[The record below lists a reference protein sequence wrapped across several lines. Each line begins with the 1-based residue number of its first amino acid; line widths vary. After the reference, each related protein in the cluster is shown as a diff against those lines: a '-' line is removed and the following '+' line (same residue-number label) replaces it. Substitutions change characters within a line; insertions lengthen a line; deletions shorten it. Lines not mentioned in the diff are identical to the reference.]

1 MAIPPLRHADA
12 ATRSAGRARATGS
25 RALRFTLVILGGA
38 WLACSAFAAAWAT
51 YAVDD
56 SMSQVQAGAAQFRW
70 RHALPSR
77 DAPNALD
84 ANLEVRVVLNVAA
97 WVGSPARIYMLMP
110 PTPQSGLTVQWA
122 TAGTL
127 LPGRLSGGQ
136 RQLVFQGVIPG
147 VRIEDT
153 MRVTA
158 SADARDA
165 VTPQRVRF
173 TFEIETPV
181 R

>member
-1 MAIPPLRHADA
+1 MR
-12 ATRSAGRARATGS
+12 G
-25 RALRFTLVILGGA
+25 TLAFCGGVLLAPGVIG
-38 WLACSAFAAAWAT
+38 AAWAT

-70 RHALPSR
+70 RQALPSR
-77 DAPNALD
+77 DAPNLLD
-84 ANLEVRVVLNVAA
+84 ATTEVRVVLNVGA
-97 WVGSPARIYMLMP
+97 WLGSPARIYMLMP
-110 PTPQSGLTVQWA
+110 GVAPSSLTVQWA

-127 LPGRLSGGQ
+127 LPGSLTGGQ
-136 RQLVFQGVIPG
+136 RQLVYQGVIAG
-147 VRIEDT
+147 ARIEDT

-158 SADARDA
+158 STDAGDA
-165 VTPQRVRF
+165 ATPQRVKF